1 MGMAKHILMDKRSN
15 SSNKI
20 DKFRKSK
27 PIVNRRL
34 ICYVQN
40 DTKDSI
46 QYIEAYDMVNS
57 KLVWHRRV
65 DGNLICM
72 RHEQSLFSFQSF
84 NEMVFIR
91 YDYNDEAENLAL
103 LMKRF
108 LKVDPTKNF
117 ALNNKS
123 DKKNYL
129 GRNNEKNILRYFKKR
144 DFKKIC
150 NKVLP
155 KKIRF
160 ETIEPE
166 DKYKYGSLDLE
177 SEGSMSE
184 NDEGL
189 IEGTLKDRRKKN
201 SNPDEDN
208 YRNSSVYGFEY
219 SVHSARRFDEYK
231 GYDDGVYGFQG
242 YEMYT
247 CTGYVLAEGM
257 KVIKY

>member
-1 MGMAKHILMDKRSN
+1 MGMAKHILMDKKSN
-15 SSNKI
+15 LSNKI

-40 DTKDSI
+40 DTKDSSH
-46 QYIEAYDMVNS
+46 YIEAYDMVNS

-65 DGNLICM
+65 DGNVICM

-91 YDYNDEAENLAL
+91 YDYNDEAENMAL
-103 LMKRF
+103 LMKDF
-108 LKVDPTKNF
+108 LKIDPAKNF
-117 ALNNKS
+117 TLNDKR
-123 DKKNYL
+123 DKKSNIE
-129 GRNNEKNILRYFKKR
+129 RNNEKNILRYFKKG

-160 ETIEPE
+160 ETLESE
-166 DKYKYGSLDLE
+166 GKYKYGSLDLE
-177 SEGSMSE
+177 SEGSSNE

-189 IEGTLKDRRKKN
+189 IIGTLKDRRKKN
-201 SNPDEDN
+201 SKPDEDV
-208 YRNSSVYGFEY
+208 YRMPSEYGVEY
-219 SVHSARRFDEYK
+219 SMYSTRRFDEHK
-231 GYDDGVYGFQG
+231 GYDEGVYGFIG

-247 CTGYVLAEGM
+247 CTGYVLAEGIE
-257 KVIKY
+257 IKY